1 MGGAAVFG
9 NLVKAPQLVCD
20 QVFFLQEIE
29 RRGGVVL
36 TVDVDAG
43 VEFLYLFVVKQLR
56 KGSEELFNLWVLV
69 QDLGPNNRGK
79 VVLRK
84 ERIRVCP

>member
-1 MGGAAVFG
+1 MGGAAAFG
-9 NLVKAPQLVCD
+9 NLVKVPQLVRD

-36 TVDVDAG
+36 AIDVDAG
-43 VEFLYLFVVKQLR
+43 IEFLYLFVVKQLR

-69 QDLGPNNRGK
+69 QGLGGN
-79 VVLRK
+79 
-84 ERIRVCP
+84 I

>member
-1 MGGAAVFG
+1 MGGAAAFG
-9 NLVKAPQLVCD
+9 NLVKVPQLVRD

-36 TVDVDAG
+36 AIDVDAG
-43 VEFLYLFVVKQLR
+43 IEFLHLFVVKQLR

-69 QDLGPNNRGK
+69 QDLGGN
-79 VVLRK
+79 
-84 ERIRVCP
+84 I